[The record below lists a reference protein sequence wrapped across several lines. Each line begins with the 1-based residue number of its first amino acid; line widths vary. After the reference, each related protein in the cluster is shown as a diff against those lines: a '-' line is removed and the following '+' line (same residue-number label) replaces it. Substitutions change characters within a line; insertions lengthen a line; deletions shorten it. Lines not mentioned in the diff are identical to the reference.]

1 LAARDVQVLQ
11 VLQVSQTEQL
21 AQVEEDK
28 QFAKAF
34 RVVEAEELAQVEEVV
49 WLVQIVTIEEA
60 EQVVNAAGAADV
72 VEALKKETA
81 LHTMA
86 LLEPS
91 VLAGSECGHREEMS
105 VLTFDQTSGL
115 VRMFLTSKFDRSLR
129 TAQIDSG
136 RLRLEHLSSNR
147 VVRN

>member
-1 LAARDVQVLQ
+1 M
-11 VLQVSQTEQL
+11 
-21 AQVEEDK
+21 QVEQDE
-28 QFAKAF
+28 QFAQAS
-34 RVVEAEELAQVEEVV
+34 RVVEAEEHAQIGELVRLGQTVQIEEV
-49 WLVQIVTIEEA
+49 
-60 EQVVNAAGAADV
+60 EQVLIAAGTVDLVEALQDEQVLIAAGTVDV
-72 VEALKKETA
+72 VEALEDETA

-91 VLAGSECGHREEMS
+91 VPAGSECGYRGEMS
-105 VLTFDQTSGL
+105 VLTSDQTSGL